1 MASDGVWVPD
11 PDAEDKYPPPK
22 KGMNRMTLK
31 LIRKRA
37 EHNEGI
43 ISTLEELTL
52 HQEELVAIEPCL
64 GTTCR
69 KLKILYLQNNIISK
83 IQHLHHLK
91 DLEYLNMALN
101 NVSKIEGLDKCEF
114 LNKLDLTVNFV
125 DVDELE
131 SSMDHLAD
139 REHLKDL
146 YMMGNPAQANW
157 PGFKNYVIARLPQ
170 LQFLDGEAI
179 TRSMQIIAKQQLP
192 KLAVELRSLAQ
203 EKRDEKAAKQPV
215 DYRDIDTDEKAPYT
229 PEVRMKMYEELAEE
243 KAEKENRELRR
254 QPRERD
260 HAGEQRKKVER
271 VRQREEEG
279 KILQCNEGK
288 WEFHFDEESVKG
300 SIILDLH
307 VSRHLDSSLID
318 LDIHPA
324 YVSVVIKSK
333 VLRLK
338 LPSEVNASLST
349 AKRSKVT
356 GHLLIEMPKINEN
369 APTLF
374 AKSKARAEKEERLQR
389 LNGERKPGL
398 GAPPTQS
405 KKQSVGV
412 HAKPLDNRRPALSA
426 SMADLM
432 VKDSSSRRKKDGMA
446 AVSTRRVD
454 DPPPPPVAAVPT
466 DDDDDEPP
474 PPC

>member
-1 MASDGVWVPD
+1 MASDGIWVPD

-131 SSMDHLAD
+131 ASMDHLAD

-146 YMMGNPAQANW
+146 YMMGNPCEANW

-179 TRSMQIIAKQQLP
+179 T
-192 KLAVELRSLAQ
+192 
-203 EKRDEKAAKQPV
+203 AA
-215 DYRDIDTDEKAPYT
+215 
-229 PEVRMKMYEELAEE
+229 
-243 KAEKENRELRR
+243 
-254 QPRERD
+254 
-260 HAGEQRKKVER
+260 
-271 VRQREEEG
+271 
-279 KILQCNEGK
+279 
-288 WEFHFDEESVKG
+288 
-300 SIILDLH
+300 
-307 VSRHLDSSLID
+307 SR
-318 LDIHPA
+318 
-324 YVSVVIKSK
+324 
-333 VLRLK
+333 
-338 LPSEVNASLST
+338 
-349 AKRSKVT
+349 
-356 GHLLIEMPKINEN
+356 GLL
-369 APTLF
+369 
-374 AKSKARAEKEERLQR
+374 
-389 LNGERKPGL
+389 
-398 GAPPTQS
+398 
-405 KKQSVGV
+405 
-412 HAKPLDNRRPALSA
+412 
-426 SMADLM
+426 
-432 VKDSSSRRKKDGMA
+432 
-446 AVSTRRVD
+446 
-454 DPPPPPVAAVPT
+454 
-466 DDDDDEPP
+466 
-474 PPC
+474 

>member
-307 VSRHLDSSLID
+307 VSRR
-318 LDIHPA
+318 
-324 YVSVVIKSK
+324 VEIKI
-333 VLRLK
+333 LRRL
-338 LPSEVNASLST
+338 
-349 AKRSKVT
+349 
-356 GHLLIEMPKINEN
+356 
-369 APTLF
+369 
-374 AKSKARAEKEERLQR
+374 RAEY
-389 LNGERKPGL
+389 
-398 GAPPTQS
+398 S
-405 KKQSVGV
+405 
-412 HAKPLDNRRPALSA
+412 RRPPRHRRDAC
-426 SMADLM
+426 SMAWRCRFLVARPGQDG
-432 VKDSSSRRKKDGMA
+432 RIIAKK
-446 AVSTRRVD
+446 
-454 DPPPPPVAAVPT
+454 
-466 DDDDDEPP
+466 
-474 PPC
+474 

>member
-1 MASDGVWVPD
+1 MRHPHCSRLAISIRLVAALRLARCSQESKKLLCSSAGVQRLCVGLAAFWAEIPSVLQTLANELQISHSAFHGPTCTKFVFTGCKLLPRNRSTGRRSAHAAVAALLAHRAAEQPDTVRRRGHQQTMASDGIWVPD

-131 SSMDHLAD
+131 SSMDHLSE

-146 YMMGNPAQANW
+146 YMMGNPCEANW

-179 TRSMQIIAKQQLP
+179 TAASRGLP
-192 KLAVELRSLAQ
+192 TMITRLV
-203 EKRDEKAAKQPV
+203 
-215 DYRDIDTDEKAPYT
+215 
-229 PEVRMKMYEELAEE
+229 
-243 KAEKENRELRR
+243 
-254 QPRERD
+254 
-260 HAGEQRKKVER
+260 
-271 VRQREEEG
+271 
-279 KILQCNEGK
+279 
-288 WEFHFDEESVKG
+288 
-300 SIILDLH
+300 SI
-307 VSRHLDSSLID
+307 SR
-318 LDIHPA
+318 
-324 YVSVVIKSK
+324 
-333 VLRLK
+333 
-338 LPSEVNASLST
+338 
-349 AKRSKVT
+349 
-356 GHLLIEMPKINEN
+356 
-369 APTLF
+369 
-374 AKSKARAEKEERLQR
+374 
-389 LNGERKPGL
+389 
-398 GAPPTQS
+398 
-405 KKQSVGV
+405 
-412 HAKPLDNRRPALSA
+412 
-426 SMADLM
+426 
-432 VKDSSSRRKKDGMA
+432 
-446 AVSTRRVD
+446 
-454 DPPPPPVAAVPT
+454 
-466 DDDDDEPP
+466 
-474 PPC
+474 